1 MGTAAAENVAVRINT
16 SADTSGVTAA
26 RTDLGSLG
34 AEAEKVA
41 ADTSKLTV
49 SAEQMSAALQK
60 TGGDIQKA
68 GQLLAA
74 EAQAAQRAT
83 VATETLAGATDSL
96 AGATERETQQTEES
110 VVVDE
115 KKIRSMGLLETAA
128 LKEDNARAL
137 VAERQAVRDAA
148 ELQNMG
154 KLEAAAYAEDAA
166 RTAASEKAEVA
177 GAKISGSARTA
188 SNALG
193 IMTQAALTGNGS
205 LAGMATAAGGLA
217 TGLSAISGSAK
228 LAAGAAGIGALITVG
243 VLLYET
249 YKKAKEEVTATVSA
263 SFSEHLQ
270 GITLTG
276 ATAALA
282 AARQRAEQAN
292 AAAAAAATGDIRD
305 LLPGTKSMQAQKDL
319 AQANADYEALV
330 KRVAALRQQERDR
343 AIELAQSSRDQ
354 IASNKLDLALEQ
366 QKAQAAGLFLIA
378 RTQQNDASLKAYAD
392 AYGATKSEF
401 ALREQGIQNEQKQAA
416 AAIAQQFRHRDASG
430 QIVALT
436 AEEVRLRGILLDQND
451 AIARAKQIEL
461 EADREAAQIAQRAA
475 ILQGSDSVYDRTQGR
490 LIAIEQERQAEIK
503 KTGDILAA
511 NEAAEQKKRAL
522 YGETAKQASDDAKT
536 IFDVFRNSSNSTLKA
551 IGTFGENLRR
561 VVIGAEAAR
570 ALVNAAT
577 ESAAAIA
584 SLAVGDFRGAALHG
598 EAALSYGAAAA
609 LGARESLG
617 GGGSG
622 GGASGGGGGD
632 GGGGSTFTPNQQPAG
647 GTTVIN
653 LITTDPYGRES
664 INRVSWQ
671 LQRNGTLN
679 VPIYP
684 TSGVAMVPG

>member
-1 MGTAAAENVAVRINT
+1 
-16 SADTSGVTAA
+16 
-26 RTDLGSLG
+26 
-34 AEAEKVA
+34 
-41 ADTSKLTV
+41 
-49 SAEQMSAALQK
+49 
-60 TGGDIQKA
+60 
-68 GQLLAA
+68 
-74 EAQAAQRAT
+74 
-83 VATETLAGATDSL
+83 
-96 AGATERETQQTEES
+96 
-110 VVVDE
+110 
-115 KKIRSMGLLETAA
+115 
-128 LKEDNARAL
+128 
-137 VAERQAVRDAA
+137 
-148 ELQNMG
+148 
-154 KLEAAAYAEDAA
+154 
-166 RTAASEKAEVA
+166 
-177 GAKISGSARTA
+177 
-188 SNALG
+188 
-193 IMTQAALTGNGS
+193 
-205 LAGMATAAGGLA
+205 
-217 TGLSAISGSAK
+217 
-228 LAAGAAGIGALITVG
+228 
-243 VLLYET
+243 
-249 YKKAKEEVTATVSA
+249 
-263 SFSEHLQ
+263 
-270 GITLTG
+270 
-276 ATAALA
+276 
-282 AARQRAEQAN
+282 
-292 AAAAAAATGDIRD
+292 
-305 LLPGTKSMQAQKDL
+305 LPGTEIRESAESA
-319 AQANADYEALV
+319 AQAIADYEALQ
-330 KRVAALRQQERDR
+330 KRVAAVAAAGTGSCDR
-343 AIELAQSSRDQ
+343 ARTVVARPDRRQSS
-354 IASNKLDLALEQ
+354 AAPALETD
-366 QKAQAAGLFLIA
+366 KRRPESKDDYRVAQLSRTPRATNNIRPPAGA
-378 RTQQNDASLKAYAD
+378 Q
-392 AYGATKSEF
+392 
-401 ALREQGIQNEQKQAA
+401 A